1 MGGREGRMG
10 ECVSLL
16 LWKRETFQMSKYK
29 SIWVLAVTQV
39 QICVFFKRYGI
50 SSSLKPTLVRM
61 GEGHPSVSL

>member
-16 LWKRETFQMSKYK
+16 LWKRETFQTSKYK

-39 QICVFFKRYGI
+39 QICVFLNGVA
-50 SSSLKPTLVRM
+50 LAP
-61 GEGHPSVSL
+61 H